1 MSAFYLP
8 VLGSGAAAFKT
19 NCSFCNLIS
28 LNSLEA
34 HQPASMPLGQSSS
47 ATDLENLQQR
57 VFCFRNCSFSVPTK
71 NGEKKILIGV
81 SGEARSGEVLAIL
94 GPSGAGKTQLM
105 NMLTLKPG
113 PGTVSGELT
122 LNGAP
127 FTQKCVRRP
136 FTPAPSMH
144 TRHRRSSG

>member
-1 MSAFYLP
+1 MTLAP
-8 VLGSGAAAFKT
+8 
-19 NCSFCNLIS
+19 
-28 LNSLEA
+28 
-34 HQPASMPLGQSSS
+34 SSS

-57 VFCFRNCSFSVPTK
+57 VFSFRDCHFSVPTK
-71 NGEKKILIGV
+71 NGEKVILKGV

-127 FTQKCVRRP
+127 FTQKCVRRDRCP
-136 FTPAPSMH
+136 LRPSMR
-144 TRHRRSSG
+144 TRSPPALWVTRGGGGDTC

>member
-1 MSAFYLP
+1 
-8 VLGSGAAAFKT
+8 
-19 NCSFCNLIS
+19 
-28 LNSLEA
+28 
-34 HQPASMPLGQSSS
+34 MPLAQSSS

-57 VFCFRNCSFSVPTK
+57 VFCFRDCRFSVPTK
-71 NGEKKILIGV
+71 DGEKKILLGV

-127 FTQKCVRRP
+127 FTQKCVRQP
-136 FTPAPSMH
+136 FTPCRP
-144 TRHRRSSG
+144 TRTYRRVFTLFTLWGGVRWHAGNPTPHRSPRLVSS